1 MHFTSR
7 AGMSL
12 RNKTIIKPLPRN
24 FVPSIPN
31 LFQLYQQDRFG
42 VQKTHSL
49 FSIKVHMRSAL
60 LELHYRTL
68 IGHHWS
74 AIQHT
79 TLLDRH
85 SRQMNFDQLN
95 LAQPLLT
102 TCVDGKASSRTVDKK
117 KFSEMNQ
124 FKYRFT
130 NVIKGEMCC
139 LFLKFWQVRIPTSS
153 KFLDG

>member
-12 RNKTIIKPLPRN
+12 RNKTIIKPLRRN
-24 FVPSIPN
+24 FVPSIRNP
-31 LFQLYQQDRFG
+31 FQLYRQDLCG

-49 FSIKVHMRSAL
+49 FSIKVHTRLAS
-60 LELHYRTL
+60 LESHCL
-68 IGHHWS
+68 IPIGLPWS

-79 TLLDRH
+79 VLLDHH
-85 SRQMNFDQLN
+85 SLQKNSDRLN
-95 LAQPLLT
+95 SVQPLLT
-102 TCVDGKASSRTVDKK
+102 TCVDGKVSSRTVDEE

-124 FKYRFT
+124 FKYRFA
-130 NVIKGEMCC
+130 NVIKSEMCC

-153 KFLDG
+153 KFFDG

>member
-1 MHFTSR
+1 MHFTSP

-12 RNKTIIKPLPRN
+12 RNKTIIKPLRRN
-24 FVPSIPN
+24 FVPFIPN
-31 LFQLYQQDRFG
+31 PFRLYRLVRFG

-49 FSIKVHMRSAL
+49 FSIKVHKRLGS
-60 LELHYRTL
+60 LEWHYRTQ
-68 IGHHWS
+68 IGHPSS

-79 TLLDRH
+79 VLLDHH
-85 SRQMNFDQLN
+85 SRQKNSARLN
-95 LAQPLLT
+95 LVQLLLT
-102 TCVDGKASSRTVDKK
+102 TCVDGKASLRTVDEE

-124 FKYRFT
+124 FKHRFT

>member
-12 RNKTIIKPLPRN
+12 RNKTIIKPLRRN

-31 LFQLYQQDRFG
+31 PFQSYRQDRFG

-49 FSIKVHMRSAL
+49 FSIKVHTRSAL
-60 LELHYRTL
+60 LELHYHIQ
-68 IGHHWS
+68 IGRPSS

-79 TLLDRH
+79 VLLGHH
-85 SRQMNFDQLN
+85 SLQKNFGRLN
-95 LAQPLLT
+95 LVQLLLT
-102 TCVDGKASSRTVDKK
+102 TCVDGKASSRTVDEE
-117 KFSEMNQ
+117 KFSEMSQ
-124 FKYRFT
+124 FKNRFT
-130 NVIKGEMCC
+130 NVIKSEMCC
-139 LFLKFWQVRIPTSS
+139 FFLKFWQVRIPTSS